1 MMPVQTSE
9 TQGSVVAF
17 APKKSQQGS
26 TMMTDDAGQQV
37 IALVQKASEM
47 AKADC
52 QRAIDLADRVSSELR
67 AAEERAR
74 AFEQEANY
82 FRDRAARAEE
92 WLSPALK
99 ARSSRRSFTTKT
111 ALFSSR
117 ALAFNLLQPATGK
130 GGLPACWVQW
140 MQRQLPPPTADMAL
154 AAASAATVDWQGRET
169 NGRGPAALEII
180 RSSR

>member
-9 TQGSVVAF
+9 TRAVVAF
-17 APKKSQQGS
+17 GPKKGRPDSA
-26 TMMTDDAGQQV
+26 MMTDDAGQHV
-37 IALVQKASEM
+37 IALVQKASDM

-92 WLSPALK
+92 WL
-99 ARSSRRSFTTKT
+99 ARIEGEVQQ
-111 ALFSSR
+111 
-117 ALAFNLLQPATGK
+117 AFFHNK
-130 GGLPACWVQW
+130 
-140 MQRQLPPPTADMAL
+140 
-154 AAASAATVDWQGRET
+154 
-169 NGRGPAALEII
+169 
-180 RSSR
+180 

>member
-9 TQGSVVAF
+9 TRAVVAF
-17 APKKSQQGS
+17 GPKKGRPDSA
-26 TMMTDDAGQQV
+26 MMTDDAGQQV

-92 WLSPALK
+92 WL
-99 ARSSRRSFTTKT
+99 ARIEGEVQQ
-111 ALFSSR
+111 
-117 ALAFNLLQPATGK
+117 AFFRNKNSTF
-130 GGLPACWVQW
+130 
-140 MQRQLPPPTADMAL
+140 
-154 AAASAATVDWQGRET
+154 
-169 NGRGPAALEII
+169 
-180 RSSR
+180 

>member
-1 MMPVQTSE
+1 MPVQTSE
-9 TQGSVVAF
+9 TRASAVAF
-17 APKKSQQGS
+17 GPKKGRPDS

-92 WLSPALK
+92 WL
-99 ARSSRRSFTTKT
+99 ARIEGEVQQ
-111 ALFSSR
+111 
-117 ALAFNLLQPATGK
+117 AFFRNKNSTF
-130 GGLPACWVQW
+130 
-140 MQRQLPPPTADMAL
+140 
-154 AAASAATVDWQGRET
+154 
-169 NGRGPAALEII
+169 
-180 RSSR
+180 

>member
-1 MMPVQTSE
+1 MPVQTSE
-9 TQGSVVAF
+9 TRASVVAF
-17 APKKSQQGS
+17 GPKKGRPDS

-92 WLSPALK
+92 WL
-99 ARSSRRSFTTKT
+99 ARIEGEVQQ
-111 ALFSSR
+111 
-117 ALAFNLLQPATGK
+117 AFFRNKNSTF
-130 GGLPACWVQW
+130 
-140 MQRQLPPPTADMAL
+140 
-154 AAASAATVDWQGRET
+154 
-169 NGRGPAALEII
+169 
-180 RSSR
+180 